1 VRERTAILCSMNEH
15 MCDRCCEAND
25 IGGVTI
31 IEHAD
36 GSGEVVCYPCLRDQH
51 AEEMKRAAETQM

>member
-1 VRERTAILCSMNEH
+1 MNEH

-31 IEHAD
+31 VEHVD